1 MTTSYEIGQISEK
14 TASAYLQKQ
23 GLKLIEKNFRCAQGE
38 IDLIMKDKN
47 YLVFVEVRFR
57 KHRDYGNSIET
68 ISHNKQIHLIRT
80 AQYYLQQHSLMYKAN
95 CRFDVLGLNRE
106 EKITWIKNVFDVEY

>member
-1 MTTSYEIGQISEK
+1 MTTSYEIGQASESI
-14 TASAYLQKQ
+14 ASAYLQNQ
-23 GLKLIEKNFRCAQGE
+23 GLKLIEKNFHCAQGE
-38 IDLIMKDKN
+38 IDLIMEDKD

-68 ISHNKQIHLIRT
+68 ISRSKQNRLTRT
-80 AQYYLQQHSLMYKAN
+80 AQHYLQQHGLMYKTN
-95 CRFDVLGLNRE
+95 CRFDVLGLNAQ